1 VRTAEELALLMAASG
16 PSRDEQIRQT
26 RFRLQLVKDW
36 QIPLGARVLEIG
48 CGQGDTTAVLAEA
61 VGPTGLVVAVDLA
74 DPSYGAPVNLGDSAR
89 FLSGSDLGDRIEFH
103 FGFDVMDP
111 ANAFPADSF
120 DFIVLAHCTWYFS
133 SLDRLQE
140 TLAYI
145 RLWGRKLCLS
155 EWDLQPLS
163 IDQLGHLLAVLIQ
176 GQVESYKTESEANIR
191 TPYSREA
198 LHAILENS
206 GWQVATEH
214 LVDASELADGR
225 WEVGGC
231 LASSL
236 REAEELGLPPKLRSL
251 LGSQVDVLRRL
262 SKQADVRPLPS
273 YSILATRL

>member
-1 VRTAEELALLMAASG
+1 MAASG

-26 RFRLQLVKDW
+26 RFRLQLVQDW
-36 QIPLGARVLEIG
+36 QIPSGARVLEIG

-61 VGPTGLVVAVDLA
+61 VGPTGQVVAVDLA

-89 FLSGSDLGDRIEFH
+89 FLSESDLGARIEFR
-103 FGFDVMDP
+103 FNFDVMST
-111 ANAFPADSF
+111 AFPPDSF

-140 TLAYI
+140 TFAHI
-145 RLWGRKLCLS
+145 RPWAQKLCLS
-155 EWDLQPLS
+155 EWDLQPVS

-176 GQVESYKTESEANIR
+176 GQVESYKVQSEANVR

-198 LHAILENS
+198 LHALLRES
-206 GWQVATEH
+206 GWKVATER
-214 LVDASELADGR
+214 LVDATELADAR

-236 REAEELGLPPKLRSL
+236 SEADNLELPPKLRSL

-262 SKQADVRPLPS
+262 STQAVIRPLPS
-273 YSILATRL
+273 YSIVAERE